1 MGELVTLRPRRR
13 GFVLVG
19 RVRDVRAT
27 IYANW
32 LALERMLGRPRRPA
46 A

>member
-1 MGELVTLRPRRR
+1 MGTVTRLYRKR
-13 GFVLVG
+13 GFVLAG
-19 RVRDVRAT
+19 RVRDVQAT

-32 LALERMLGRPRRPA
+32 LVLEAALGRPRRPA

>member
-1 MGELVTLRPRRR
+1 MGKVLHLRRRR

-19 RVRDVRAT
+19 RVRDVQAT

-32 LALERMLGRPRRPA
+32 LALEAALGRPRRPA

>member
-1 MGELVTLRPRRR
+1 MGTVTRLYRKR
-13 GFVLVG
+13 GFVIVG
-19 RVRDVRAT
+19 KALYIRAT

>member
-1 MGELVTLRPRRR
+1 MGTVTRLYRKR
-13 GFVLVG
+13 GFVIVG
-19 RVRDVRAT
+19 KARDVRAT

-32 LALERMLGRPRRPA
+32 LVLERMLGRPRRPA

>member
-1 MGELVTLRPRRR
+1 MGEVVMLKPRR

-19 RVRDVRAT
+19 RARDIRAT

>member
-1 MGELVTLRPRRR
+1 MGKVLHLRRRR

-19 RVRDVRAT
+19 RARDIRAT